1 MQRYAY
7 TTRYTY
13 TMILRNDSKNFT
25 AQYVA
30 HKRNNCGYICF
41 TVVNVII
48 GTIKMGHTKRSIC
61 IDEIDSSYIFDS
73 PITKFK

>member
-30 HKRNNCGYICF
+30 IKGNNCEYICF
-41 TVVNVII
+41 IVVNVIM
-48 GTIKMGHTKRSIC
+48 GTIKIGQTIRPTY
-61 IDEIDSSYIFDS
+61 IDEMDS
-73 PITKFK
+73 